1 MTERSGQT
9 LVLGA
14 HHVADIVAAV
24 GLGSLLDELIA
35 RLRQVSADL
44 EPEVTLTMERAG
56 FQYEKPDLGLVEW
69 MPAMELGRVV
79 SIKTVGYHPTNPT
92 QRQTPSVLAT
102 TTLHS
107 TIDGRILA
115 VTDATLLTALRT
127 AAASA
132 VATDVL
138 AAPDSAILGVIGCG
152 AQAVTQIHAISRVRP
167 ISSIV
172 AFDTDPAVARSLA
185 NRTPVDIP
193 ITIVDSSDRIVEAA
207 DIICTATT
215 VDIGAGPV
223 MRDLPHK
230 PHLHINAVGSD
241 FPGKLEL
248 PLSLLERALVVP
260 DHTNQ
265 CLLEGEA
272 QQLSPEQLGPDLA
285 GLVKGAEDFRP
296 SQNSLT
302 VFDSTGWAL
311 EDMVAAE
318 LFVDHARNLGIGLS
332 LDLQAAPVDPY
343 DPYEGLENR

>member
-14 HHVADIVAAV
+14 DHVADIVSRV
-24 GLGSLLDELIA
+24 GLDTLLDELIA
-35 RLRQVSADL
+35 RLRNVAADL
-44 EPEVTLTMERAG
+44 EPDVTITMERAG
-56 FQYEKPDLGLVEW
+56 FQYEKPELGLVEW
-69 MPAMELGRVV
+69 MPAMELGRLV
-79 SIKTVGYHPTNPT
+79 SIKTVGYHPSNPA

-102 TTLHS
+102 TTLHD
-107 TIDGRILA
+107 TTDGRILA
-115 VTDATLLTALRT
+115 ITDATLLTALRT

-138 AAPDSAILGVIGCG
+138 AAPDAAVLGIIGCG

-167 ISSIV
+167 ISSV
-172 AFDTDPAVARSLA
+172 LAFDTNPAVAQSLA
-185 NRTPVDIP
+185 SRTPVDAP
-193 ITIVDSSDRIVEAA
+193 ITIVDSSDRIVEVA

-223 MRDLPHK
+223 MQDLPHK

-248 PLSLLERALVVP
+248 PLSMLERALVVP
-260 DHTNQ
+260 DNTNQ

-272 QQLSPEQLGPDLA
+272 QQLRADQLGPDLA
-285 GLVKGAEDFRP
+285 GLVKGTKGFRA
-296 SQNSLT
+296 SQAALT

-318 LFVDHARNLGIGLS
+318 LFIEHARALGIGLR
-332 LDLQAAPVDPY
+332 LQLQADPDDPY
-343 DPYEGLENR
+343 NPYEGLGRQ